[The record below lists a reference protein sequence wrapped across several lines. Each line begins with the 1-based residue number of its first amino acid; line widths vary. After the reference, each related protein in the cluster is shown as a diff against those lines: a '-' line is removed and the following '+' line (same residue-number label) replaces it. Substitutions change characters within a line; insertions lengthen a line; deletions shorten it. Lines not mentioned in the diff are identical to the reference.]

1 MTAANFQ
8 DENSG
13 AHDFAPTPST
23 PKQRITWED
32 FQRDYLTRED
42 EYLYEWLDGEIE
54 ISKRTMNYTQVFI
67 LKNLQVFLRE
77 LIGLGKANGEFIHK
91 MDAFSGKNH
100 RRPDSSFFS
109 NEQIANMARG
119 ENQVPL
125 FVIEI
130 ISTNGQI
137 NLFSKKM
144 KDYRAVGVQVVW
156 EIRPEVTEI
165 YVYSGKDLK
174 EIKLCTDNDLCSAG
188 PVLEDFVLSVS
199 EVLKMPKE
207 K

>member
-42 EYLYEWLDGEIE
+42 EFLYEWLDGEIE
-54 ISKRTMNYTQVFI
+54 ISKRTMNYTQAFI

-77 LIGLGKANGEFIHK
+77 LIGLSKANGEFIHEV
-91 MDAFSGKNH
+91 DAFFGKNH

-109 NEQIANMARG
+109 NEQIAKMTRG

-125 FVIEI
+125 FIIEI
-130 ISTNGQI
+130 ISTNDQI

-144 KDYRAVGVQVVW
+144 KDYRAAGVRVVW
-156 EIRPEVTEI
+156 EIRPEVKEV
-165 YVYSGKDLK
+165 YVYSDKDLK
-174 EIKLCTDNDLCSAG
+174 VIKLCMGEDLCSAA
-188 PVLEDFVLSVS
+188 PVLDDFMMSVND
-199 EVLKMPKE
+199 VLKMPEE